1 MEQVLRSL
9 SDQYLFHLRTLIT
22 SSGCNHSLHFMEW
35 MLQIE
40 MLQITTK
47 TKVYFLELKYS
58 ILLFL
63 FFKFSFMASNNRQI
77 LMTPKELFRA
87 QFNICIQ
94 LLTHSCTS
102 DKPIRHLKLTADLN
116 TFLTIYFSPSWIM
129 DLSDITWNKYESQQI
144 VENS

>member
-22 SSGCNHSLHFMEW
+22 SSVHSFTPSYGVNATNRNATKNNW
-35 MLQIE
+35 
-40 MLQITTK
+40 K

-94 LLTHSCTS
+94 LLTHSCTWMS
-102 DKPIRHLKLTADLN
+102 HRHLKLTADLN
-116 TFLTIYFSPSWIM
+116 TFLTIYFSPS
-129 DLSDITWNKYESQQI
+129 
-144 VENS
+144 